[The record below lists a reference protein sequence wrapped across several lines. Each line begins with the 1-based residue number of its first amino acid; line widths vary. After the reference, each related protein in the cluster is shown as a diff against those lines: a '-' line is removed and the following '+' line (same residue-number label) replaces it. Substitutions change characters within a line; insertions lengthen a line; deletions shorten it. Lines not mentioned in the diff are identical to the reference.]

1 MNRNKLSIW
10 GLIGTWLVGSVFWLF
25 ASGCVPQE
33 VPEGGEGEFDWTII
47 IFLVLMFALVYFLI
61 IRPQRKKQRQHEEL
75 LTELR
80 KGDKVITS
88 GGIYGQIESISDD
101 SVVLK
106 VESGTTIRVARGSVT
121 TKRKQ

>member
-1 MNRNKLSIW
+1 MNRNKFFIW

-33 VPEGGEGEFDWTII
+33 VPAEGEGGFDWTII
-47 IFLVLMFALVYFLI
+47 IFLVLMFALVYFLV
-61 IRPQRKKQRQHEEL
+61 IRPQRKRQKEHEEL
-75 LTELR
+75 MTDLR

-88 GGIYGQIESISDD
+88 GGLYGQIESLSED
-101 SVVLK
+101 SIVLK

-121 TKRKQ
+121 LKRKQ